1 VSGQSV
7 NGRENYV
14 LIDGSYGE
22 GGGQILRTAVGLSA
36 VTGKPVKITNI
47 RIKRKNPG
55 LQRQHITAVKAVMKL
70 SKAIVKGLE
79 LGSTTL
85 YFEPTG
91 LTSGEFFFD
100 IGTAGSVTLVF
111 QALLPILPFLPGP
124 TTITV
129 RGGTDVP
136 WSPTIDYVRSV
147 VSYFL
152 ERMGSPVSI
161 KLLRRGHYPR
171 GGGLVTFEI
180 EDPPGKLRSLNIV
193 DRGKV
198 IEIRGVSH
206 ARNLPRHVAERQAR
220 SAKDYIEEN
229 FSGYETVIDIDHSEE
244 SLGPGSGITLWA
256 LCENSVIGADSLG
269 KRGKPA
275 EIVGREAA
283 SKLVKDLLTGR
294 ALDTHM
300 GDIII
305 PLLALAVGKSVVGGA
320 SLTMHAVTN
329 VCVVERMLGAHIR
342 YEGEEGKPFR
352 LYVEGIGLER

>member
-1 VSGQSV
+1 VSDDLGDSE
-7 NGRENYV
+7 ENYI

-36 VTGKPVKITNI
+36 VTGKPVKIINI
-47 RIKRKNPG
+47 RVKRRNPG

-70 SKAIVKGLE
+70 SGATVRGLE

-85 YFEPTG
+85 YFKPSK
-91 LTSGEFFFD
+91 LTSGEFLFD

-111 QALLPILPFLPGP
+111 QALLPLLPFLPGS

-136 WSPTIDYVRSV
+136 WSPTIDYVRNVLSH
-147 VSYFL
+147 FL
-152 ERMGSPVSI
+152 ERMGSLVSI
-161 KLLRRGHYPR
+161 KLLRRGHYPK

-180 EDPPGKLRSLNIV
+180 RDPPGKLSPLNIIE
-193 DRGKV
+193 RGDV
-198 IEIRGVSH
+198 IEIKGVSH
-206 ARNLPRHVAERQAR
+206 ARRLPRHVAERQAR
-220 SAKDYIEEN
+220 SAKDYIEKN
-229 FSGYETVIDIDHSEE
+229 FPGYRTIIDIDHSDD
-244 SLGPGSGITLWA
+244 SLGPGSGIALWA
-256 LCENSVIGADSLG
+256 LCENSIIGADSLG

-275 EIVGREAA
+275 EVVGREAA
-283 SKLVKDLLTGR
+283 SKLVKDLSTGM

-305 PLLALAVGKSVVGGA
+305 PLLALATGKSVVGGA

-329 VCVVERMLGAHIR
+329 VFVVKKILGIHIR
-342 YEGEEGKPFR
+342 YEGETGKPFK
-352 LYVEGIGLER
+352 LYIDGVGLEK